1 MSCSNEA
8 HSHDHGHD
16 HEGHDHDD
24 PAGSGPQDSLFSQID
39 LPHVTALNAQGGAE
53 AGQRI
58 IKLVL
63 APYGL
68 KVSRTTSPGSGQR
81 TVLC

>member
-8 HSHDHGHD
+8 HGHDHHGHDHGHGG

-24 PAGSGPQDSLFSQID
+24 PEGSGPQDSLFSQVD
-39 LPHVTALNAQGGAE
+39 LTHVTALNAQGGPE

-58 IKLVL
+58 IK
-63 APYGL
+63 
-68 KVSRTTSPGSGQR
+68 
-81 TVLC
+81 